1 MGSSYTPRKPT
12 IVTVG
17 LKPELAR
24 ALEPVKQSIEM
35 LTGARVGTPELY
47 GLPQKTSGMALIGK
61 VNEIISRLNASG
73 AYKLQKETSE
83 GVMADVG
90 IQRDEFDKG
99 FDTLS
104 GQVEEALAQVKTLV
118 DTKVSRAGDT
128 MTGSLKFDWGAYIG
142 KSSPSGLD
150 LFAGASDK
158 NPGLALYANGVAA
171 ANGDFLLRAANL
183 SDLTDLRGTAAG
195 VLSWGGAFK
204 ALTLEA
210 TSDRRLKTRISHKT
224 KVDLSGLKAYK
235 YKFKGKKGMHV
246 GLLAQDVQ
254 AVLPEAVAEDANGYL
269 LLDYNA
275 VVAVLVE
282 EVARLRKEVD
292 CLKGQANG
300 NGHSH

>member
-17 LKPELAR
+17 LKPELAKV
-24 ALEPVKQSIEM
+24 LEPVKQSIEM

-104 GQVEEALAQVKTLV
+104 GKVEEALAQVKTLV

-171 ANGDFLLRAANL
+171 NGDFLLRAANL

-195 VLSWGGAFK
+195 VLSWGGSFK

-210 TSDRRLKTRISHKT
+210 TSDRRLKTRISHKRR
-224 KVDLSGLKAYK
+224 VDLSGLKAYK

-254 AVLPEAVAEDANGYL
+254 AVLPEAVTEDANGYL

-282 EVARLRKEVD
+282 EVARLRREVD

>member
-17 LKPELAR
+17 LKPELAK
-24 ALEPVKQSIEM
+24 ALEPVKQSVEM
-35 LTGARVGTPELY
+35 LTGARVGTPELF
-47 GLPQKTSGMALIGK
+47 GLPQKSSGIALIGK
-61 VNEIISRLNASG
+61 VNEIVARLNASG
-73 AYKLQKETSE
+73 TYQVQKETSE

-90 IQRDEFDKG
+90 IQQEEFDRNFKKVS
-99 FDTLS
+99 D
-104 GQVEEALAQVKTLV
+104 QVAEALTQVQSLV

-142 KSSPSGLD
+142 KSSPVGLD
-150 LFAGASDK
+150 IFAGPSDK
-158 NPGLALYANGVAA
+158 NPGLALYTNGVAST
-171 ANGDFLLRAANL
+171 NGDFLIRAANL
-183 SDLTDLRGTAAG
+183 SDMTDLRGTATG
-195 VLSWGGAFK
+195 TLSWGGAFK

-210 TSDRRLKTRISHKT
+210 TSDRRLKTRITHKRS
-224 KVDLSGLKAYK
+224 VDLSGLRAYR
-235 YKFKGKKGMHV
+235 YKFKGKEGVHV
-246 GLLAQDVQ
+246 GLMAQDVQ
-254 AVLPEAVAEDANGYL
+254 EVLPEAVTEDADGHL
-269 LLDYNA
+269 SLDYSA